1 MAAGVEATNTGSS
14 AVFGPVASSAGA
26 ARRFLRH
33 ELEELEVGEPPR
45 EATVLLT
52 NELISNAV
60 LHARTDMELR
70 VRTWD
75 DVLRVEVHDGNT
87 RRPIPSLTPSDAT
100 SGRGLHLVESLADR
114 WGVDGTPDGKVVW
127 FELPI
132 ARIG

>member
-1 MAAGVEATNTGSS
+1 MAATNTERS
-14 AVFGPVASSAGA
+14 AVFQPVAASAGA

-33 ELEELEVGEPPR
+33 ELEQLAVPEPPK

-70 VRTWD
+70 LLTSED
-75 DVLRVEVHDGNT
+75 HLRVEVHDGNT
-87 RRPIPSLTPSDAT
+87 RQPDPATAPDDAT
-100 SGRGLHLVESLADR
+100 SGRGLLMVEALADR
-114 WGVDGTPDGKVVW
+114 WGVEGTHSGKFVW

-132 ARIG
+132 ARFG

>member
-1 MAAGVEATNTGSS
+1 M
-14 AVFGPVASSAGA
+14 
-26 ARRFLRH
+26 
-33 ELEELEVGEPPR
+33 
-45 EATVLLT
+45 LLT

-70 VRTWD
+70 LRTWD
-75 DVLRVEVHDGNT
+75 DGLRVEVHDGNT
-87 RRPIPSLTPSDAT
+87 RRPSPSLTPADAT

-132 ARIG
+132 AQVG

>member
-1 MAAGVEATNTGSS
+1 MSLTNAERS

-33 ELEELEVGEPPR
+33 ELEQLEVGEPPA

-75 DVLRVEVHDGNT
+75 DVIRVEVHDGNT
-87 RRPIPSLTPSDAT
+87 RRPSPAPAPADAT
-100 SGRGLHLVESLADR
+100 SGRGLHLVEALADR
-114 WGVDGTPDGKVVW
+114 WGIDGTPDGKVVW

>member
-1 MAAGVEATNTGSS
+1 VPGTNTERS

-33 ELEELEVGEPPR
+33 KLEELHVPEPPA

-70 VRTWD
+70 LSRSDQRV
-75 DVLRVEVHDGNT
+75 RVEVHDGNT
-87 RRPIPSLTPSDAT
+87 RQPSAAVPPQDAT
-100 SGRGLHLVESLADR
+100 SGRGLLLVEALADR
-114 WGVDGTPDGKVVW
+114 WGIEGTTNGKVVW

>member
-1 MAAGVEATNTGSS
+1 MSVTESGRS
-14 AVFGPVASSAGA
+14 AVFEPVPSSAGA
-26 ARRFLRH
+26 ARRFVR
-33 ELEELEVGEPPR
+33 EELEQLHVGEPPA

-70 VRTWD
+70 VRTRD
-75 DVLRVEVHDGNT
+75 DVLRVEVHDGNS
-87 RRPIPSLTPSDAT
+87 RRPTPSPTPADAT

-114 WGVDGTPDGKVVW
+114 WGIDGTPDGKVVW

-132 ARIG
+132 AKIG

>member
-1 MAAGVEATNTGSS
+1 MAAGVEATSTERS

-33 ELEELEVGEPPR
+33 ELEELEVGEPPM
-45 EATVLLT
+45 EATVLLM

-75 DVLRVEVHDGNT
+75 DVIRVEVHDGNT
-87 RRPIPSLTPSDAT
+87 RQPSPSLTPSDAT
-100 SGRGLHLVESLADR
+100 SGRGLHLVESLSDR
-114 WGVDGTPDGKVVW
+114 WGIDGTPDGKVVW